1 MPYKSIIASFFQHI
15 PYKIDFKEKI
25 IPTKEVEEEKIY
37 GGGLFQL
44 SIIKYLD

>member
-25 IPTKEVEEEKIY
+25 IPPEKVEEEIY

-44 SIIKYLD
+44 SIIKYLN